1 MLIKTNVIGRGFN
14 DSNTVNKISLRNIS
28 GCKRKLKMNI
38 FGKVMQINEMI
49 TEGKVLN

>member
-28 GCKRKLKMNI
+28 SCKRKLKMNI
-38 FGKVMQINEMI
+38 FGKVMRINEMI